1 MIIFSCRSRNK
12 ITTMKFIKRFFLSL
26 LVIIVLL
33 CGYAFVSGKTYL
45 FKAVYYNFAGIDDY
59 KIFTNNNVANGDPQ
73 PWPVSPLYNK
83 VNSPDALNELLA
95 ELKTVAVLVIKNDS
109 LLYEKYWDGYSDSSL
124 SNSFSMAKSI
134 TSLLIGAAIKEGKIR
149 SVEEPVGNYLPDF
162 KEGLA
167 AELKI
172 KDLLTMSSGSN
183 WDESYSNP
191 LSVTTESYY
200 GSDLYKTATGVKIVK
215 KPGTYHS
222 YKSGDTE
229 LLGLVLEKA
238 TGRFLSSY
246 ASDKLWKPL
255 GAEQPALWST
265 DKEKGNEKAF
275 CCFNSNA
282 RDFARIG
289 QLMLDSGKWKG
300 NSIIDSV
307 YYVRS
312 ITACQIPDED
322 GFPCD
327 DYGYQWWI
335 RPEIPGVFYARG
347 ILGQYIIVIPS
358 KNMVIVR
365 LGHKRSGNF
374 VNGAPKEV
382 DALIDW
388 GMTL

>member
-1 MIIFSCRSRNK
+1 MKKFFKVLFIF
-12 ITTMKFIKRFFLSL
+12 L
-26 LVIIVLL
+26 LTVIILFS
-33 CGYAFVSGKTYL
+33 AFAVVSGKTYL

-59 KIFTNNNVANGDPQ
+59 KIFANNEVAKGDPQ
-73 PWPVSPLYNK
+73 AWPVLPSYNK
-83 VNSPDALNELLA
+83 IKSPDALNGLLA
-95 ELKTVAVLVIKNDS
+95 ELKTVALVVIKNDS

-134 TSLLIGAAIKEGKIR
+134 TSLLIGVAISEGKIK
-149 SVEEPVGNYLPDF
+149 SVDEAVGHYLPEF
-162 KEGLA
+162 KERLA
-167 AELKI
+167 AGLKI

-183 WDESYSNP
+183 WDESYANP

-200 GSDLYKTATGVKIVK
+200 GANLYKTATGVKIIK

-238 TGRFLSSY
+238 TGRSLSDY
-246 ASDKLWKPL
+246 ASEKLWQPL
-255 GAEQPALWST
+255 GAEHAALWST
-265 DKEKGNEKAF
+265 DKENGKEKAF

-289 QLMLDSGKWKG
+289 QLMLDSGRWKG
-300 NSIIDSV
+300 HPIIDSAYFNQSV
-307 YYVRS
+307 
-312 ITACQIPDED
+312 TACLVPDEN
-322 GFPCD
+322 GIPCD
-327 DYGYQWWI
+327 DYGYQWWL
-335 RPEIPGVFYARG
+335 RPQIPGVFYARG

-358 KNMVIVR
+358 KNIVMVR
-365 LGHKRSGNF
+365 LGHKRSDNF